1 MPQIMHHPDDDDGED
16 DERCQVCDDG
26 SWDDDDLI
34 VFCEG
39 DGCGIVVHQS
49 CYGILKVPKG
59 DTPWFCNAC
68 KQGAGE
74 EDLVRV
80 DTLVPNLLRRQLLTK
95 TQNALLARPTPV
107 PPPVPQECAMCL
119 KTGGPM
125 KQTNDGRWVHVIC
138 VMAFSQCS
146 FGDERRMDHIH
157 GVDYAI
163 RECRHPV
170 SARACSAASARLL
183 AAPAAWRS
191 TPPPPCH
198 PCRAPDTPACLV
210 CLVPSLPRR
219 RGAAP
224 CASAP
229 RVPC

>member
-1 MPQIMHHPDDDDGED
+1 VRLQLSFDKLSSSPSSSSPAFDTMPQIMHHPDDDDGED

-95 TQNALLARPTPV
+95 TQNAPARPALPLSPPLCRRSV
-107 PPPVPQECAMCL
+107 P
-119 KTGGPM
+119 
-125 KQTNDGRWVHVIC
+125 
-138 VMAFSQCS
+138 
-146 FGDERRMDHIH
+146 
-157 GVDYAI
+157 YA
-163 RECRHPV
+163 
-170 SARACSAASARLL
+170 
-183 AAPAAWRS
+183 
-191 TPPPPCH
+191 
-198 PCRAPDTPACLV
+198 
-210 CLVPSLPRR
+210 
-219 RGAAP
+219 
-224 CASAP
+224 
-229 RVPC
+229 